1 MWAVKLEH
9 LLNVG
14 VCSKIRVTWEYHLW
28 IGIKFLLDPCL
39 CQPMWECDLP
49 SSGLIE
55 PRPAGT
61 SGTTSVQVHHPVLL
75 PRSSSL
81 GKRPHGEGFSPM
93 LLIYQGSGHKLG
105 SKQHCFIQINY
116 VPEEE
121 NVEKRH
127 LA

>member
-14 VCSKIRVTWEYHLW
+14 VCSKIRVTWEYRLW

-61 SGTTSVQVHHPVLL
+61 SGTTSVQAHHPVLW

-81 GKRPHGEGFSPM
+81 GKEASWGRVFSHAAYLSGQWAQTGKQTM
-93 LLIYQGSGHKLG
+93 LLHTD
-105 SKQHCFIQINY
+105 
-116 VPEEE
+116 
-121 NVEKRH
+121 
-127 LA
+127 